1 MPDSRTCS
9 LLLVFIAMVAIAGG
23 IVVCFAPGIVPS
35 TVMATVFV
43 VDGLAGL
50 VAFGVVLLAVPT
62 RSTSNDPAKGK
73 SEQLD
78 LREEFDALKAEHQ
91 QLLEDKTF
99 LQFLKVDQERER
111 QIIALDL
118 HDSILPYLTSSLMQ
132 LEAGIDRAN
141 GSPEF
146 LESSIAMIRTS
157 LQQTRRIMNCL
168 SPSLTQDEGIVASI
182 ERLVRRFE
190 APDRTIEFRHDVNFD
205 RLIPLAEYIL
215 VQTVREEL
223 DLIRQRTSASSVLI
237 NLRQHNEKLILS
249 IASNAYPSHCEEDE
263 QHWLTQIRQWA
274 ELLQGSVEMEN
285 APDSGC
291 VLRAELP
298 LARIVAGNA

>member
-9 LLLVFIAMVAIAGG
+9 LLLVMIAMVAIAGG
-23 IVVCFAPGIVPS
+23 IVVCLAPDIVPS
-35 TVMATVFV
+35 PVMATVFV
-43 VDGLAGL
+43 IDGLAGL
-50 VAFGVVLLAVPT
+50 VAFGAVLVAVPAHNT
-62 RSTSNDPAKGK
+62 PSGAAKGN
-73 SEQLD
+73 SEPQNLQ
-78 LREEFDALKAEHQ
+78 EEFDALKAEHQ

-99 LQFLKVDQERER
+99 LQFLKVDQERDR

-132 LEAGIDRAN
+132 LESGIDRAN
-141 GSPEF
+141 DPPEF

-168 SPSLTQDEGIVASI
+168 SPSLTQDEGIVPSI

-190 APDRTIEFRHDVNFD
+190 ADDRTIEFRHDVNFD

-223 DLIRQRTSASSVLI
+223 DLIRKLPSASSVLI
-237 NLRQHNEKLILS
+237 NLRQRNEKLVLS
-249 IASNAYPSHCEEDE
+249 VASNAYPRHCEEDE
-263 QHWLTQIRQWA
+263 QQWLTQIRHWT
-274 ELLQGSVEMEN
+274 ELLQGTVESEK

-291 VLRAELP
+291 ILRVELP
-298 LARIVAGNA
+298 LGRIVAGNG